1 MAESANNKP
10 AQSTLLDALKN
21 TIPPSEWPK
30 EGSVAEVKLLRK
42 TDRKV
47 FFDMG
52 KFGTG
57 IVWGA
62 ELLNAREMVKDLK
75 AGDACLAK
83 IKAIE
88 SDEGFIELSLAEAG
102 RERLWQQ
109 AREFLESGE
118 LVKVKVVG
126 ANAGGLTATLFDLK
140 AFLPVSQLSQEHYP
154 RVEDGDRQKI
164 FDELKKFIGQE
175 LTVKVIDVNPRHN
188 KFILSEREVV
198 SGNVKELLKKYKTG
212 DEIQGLVTGIADFGA
227 FVRFVDEP
235 QLEGLIHIS
244 ELAHALVD
252 NPKDVLKVDE
262 TVKAKIIDIREDGR
276 VFLSLKALQADP
288 WTTLGD
294 RYKKG
299 DEVEGKGYKLNPF
312 GAIVDLGGGI
322 QGTVHIAEF
331 ESADTM
337 KKILTPGG
345 THRFV
350 VETVKPEE
358 KRIVL
363 KLKK

>member
-1 MAESANNKP
+1 MLESLQNKAP
-10 AQSTLLDALKN
+10 QGTLLETLKA
-21 TIPPSEWPK
+21 TISPNEWPK
-30 EGSVAEVKLLRK
+30 EGGVAEVKLLRK
-42 TDRKV
+42 TDRRV
-47 FFDMG
+47 FFDLG

-57 IVWGA
+57 LVWGA
-62 ELLNAREMVKDLK
+62 ELMNAREMVKDLK
-75 AGDACLAK
+75 PGDTCLAK
-83 IKAIE
+83 IKSLE
-88 SDEGFIELSLAEAG
+88 SEEGYIELSLAEAG

-109 AREFLESGE
+109 AKELMESGE
-118 LVKVKVVG
+118 LAKVKIIG

-164 FDELKKFIGQE
+164 FEELKKFIGQE

-188 KFILSEREVV
+188 KFILSEREVM
-198 SGNVKELLKKYKTG
+198 SGNVKELLKKYKAG
-212 DEIQGLVTGIADFGA
+212 DDIQGIVTGIADFGA

-244 ELAHALVD
+244 ELSHALVE
-252 NPKDVLKVDE
+252 NPKEVLKVDE
-262 TVKAKIIDIREDGR
+262 TVKVKIIDIREDGR

-288 WTTLGD
+288 WATLGD
-294 RYKKG
+294 RYTKG
-299 DEVEGKGYKLNPF
+299 AEVEGKVYRLNPF

-331 ESADTM
+331 ESAEAM
-337 KKILTPGG
+337 KQKLPVGE
-345 THRFV
+345 RQKFV
-350 VETVKPEE
+350 IEAVKPEE

>member
-1 MAESANNKP
+1 MADASVKSS
-10 AQSTLLDALKN
+10 QTTLLDALKAA
-21 TIPPSEWPK
+21 IPSGEWPK
-30 EGSVAEVKLLRK
+30 EGSVVEVKLLRK

-47 FFDMG
+47 FFDLG

-57 IVWGA
+57 IVWGV
-62 ELLNAREMVKDLK
+62 ELLNAKEIVKELQP
-75 AGDACLAK
+75 GGTVLAK
-83 IKAIE
+83 IKTLE
-88 SDEGFIELSLAEAG
+88 SEDGYIELSLAEAG
-102 RERLWQQ
+102 KERLWQQ
-109 AREFLESGE
+109 AKELMESGE
-118 LVKVKVVG
+118 LVKVKIVG
-126 ANAGGLTATLFDLK
+126 ANAGGLTATLLDLK

-164 FDELKKFIGQE
+164 FDELKKFIGEE

-188 KFILSEREVV
+188 KFIISEREVV
-198 SGNVKELLKKYKTG
+198 SGNVKELLKKYKAG

-244 ELAHALVD
+244 ELAHYIVD
-252 NPKDVLKVDE
+252 NPKEVLKVDE
-262 TVKAKIIDIREDGR
+262 TVKVKIIDIREDGR
-276 VFLSLKALQADP
+276 VFLSLKALQQDP

-299 DEVEGKGYKLNPF
+299 EEVEGKIYKLNPF
-312 GAIVDLGGGI
+312 GAIIDLGQGI

-331 ESADTM
+331 ESADAM
-337 KKILTPGG
+337 KAKLPVGDMQK
-345 THRFV
+345 FV
-350 VETVKPEE
+350 VEAVKPEE
-358 KRIVL
+358 KRIML

>member
-1 MAESANNKP
+1 MPEAQNKA
-10 AQSTLLDALKN
+10 AQATLLETLKAA
-21 TIPPSEWPK
+21 IPAGEWPK
-30 EGSVAEVKLLRK
+30 EGSVTEVKLLRK

-62 ELLNAREMVKDLK
+62 ELMNAREMVKNLES
-75 AGDACLAK
+75 GGTCLAK
-83 IKAIE
+83 IKLLE
-88 SDEGFIELSLAEAG
+88 SDDGYIELSLAEAG

-109 AREFLESGE
+109 AKELQESGE
-118 LVKVKVVG
+118 LAKVKVVG
-126 ANAGGLTATLFDLK
+126 ANAGGLTAMLFDLK

-198 SGNVKELLKKYKTG
+198 SGNVKELLKKYKAG
-212 DEIQGLVTGIADFGA
+212 DDIQGLVTGIADFGA

-244 ELAHALVD
+244 ELSHALVE

-262 TVKAKIIDIREDGR
+262 TVKVKIIDIREDGR
-276 VFLSLKALQADP
+276 VFLSLKALQPDP
-288 WTTLGD
+288 WSTLGD
-294 RYKKG
+294 RFKKG
-299 DEVEGKGYKLNPF
+299 GEVEGKGYKLNPF
-312 GAIVDLGGGI
+312 GAMVDLGGGI

-331 ESADTM
+331 ESADAM
-337 KKILTPGG
+337 KQLLTPGSAR
-345 THRFV
+345 TFV
-350 VETVKPEE
+350 IEAVKPEE

>member
-1 MAESANNKP
+1 MGETQIKNTQTN
-10 AQSTLLDALKN
+10 LLEALK
-21 TIPPSEWPK
+21 TAVPASEWPK
-30 EGSVAEVKLLRK
+30 EGSVVEVKLLRK
-42 TDRKV
+42 NDRRV
-47 FFDMG
+47 FFDLG

-57 IVWGA
+57 VIWGA
-62 ELLNAREMVKDLK
+62 ELLNAKEMVKALEI
-75 AGDACLAK
+75 GSTCLAK
-83 IKAIE
+83 IKSLE
-88 SDEGFIELSLAEAG
+88 SEDGYIELSLAEAG
-102 RERLWQQ
+102 KDRLWQQ
-109 AREFLESGE
+109 AKELMESGE
-118 LVKVKVVG
+118 LAKVKIVG
-126 ANAGGLTATLFDLK
+126 ANAGGLTASLLDLK

-198 SGNVKELLKKYKTG
+198 SGNVKELLKKYKVG
-212 DEIQGLVTGIADFGA
+212 DEIQGIVTGIADFGA

-244 ELAHALVD
+244 ELAHAVVD
-252 NPKDVLKVDE
+252 NPKDILKVDE
-262 TVKAKIIDIREDGR
+262 TVKVKVIDIRDDGR

-294 RYKKG
+294 RFKKG
-299 DEVEGKGYKLNPF
+299 EEVEGKPYKLNPF
-312 GAIVDLGGGI
+312 GAIVDLGGGF

-331 ESADTM
+331 DSPEAM
-337 KKILTPGG
+337 KQTLSIGSMQK
-345 THRFV
+345 FV
-350 VETVKPEE
+350 VEAVKPEE